1 MLGHMHMLLNAL
13 LHVAVL
19 ALTIF
24 GLSRLHNGIYLKTPT
39 TSVVVAVVFSL
50 LNLFLGWF
58 LRALL
63 VVPTILSLGLLLLFS
78 SFIINTALLWLTDRI
93 LDSFELKSTRA
104 LFYSS
109 GAITL
114 VNWLL
119 HMQLRH
125 WA

>member
-1 MLGHMHMLLNAL
+1 MMHLLANGV
-13 LHVAVL
+13 LHVGVL

-39 TSVVVAVVFSL
+39 TAVVVALVFSV

-58 LRALL
+58 LRLIL
-63 VVPTILSLGLLLLFS
+63 VVPGVLTLGLLLLFS
-78 SFIINTALLWLTDRI
+78 SLLINAALLWLTDRI

-104 LFYSS
+104 LFYSA

-119 HMQLRH
+119 HMRFHLR
-125 WA
+125 A